1 VAEEPAAPGAR
12 AAPAVQLTVRRELSD
27 RPAAGATNAPGR
39 ELGDDAGSRAAARDG
54 AHAELLLWSPN
65 SCSVQSAPDSVIR
78 QEEVMSAYPS
88 DSRSIRLDR
97 RTFLKR
103 TGVAGAAA
111 LVASRLP
118 APVPAS
124 AQDMTVRPEAGA
136 KRGGTL
142 RYAVHNAPAHF
153 DVHQSGTVANI
164 GPQSPMYDTLLR
176 RSPKDGQT
184 IIPDLAWKWDISPDN
199 RKYTFHL
206 RKGVKFHDG
215 ADFTAEDVKATY
227 ERIARPPKGV
237 VIPRTPLFATVGDI
251 VVVDPHTIEFRMTEP
266 RPKAYMLGAFA
277 SGWNIIVR
285 KKTLEENQGN
295 LRQVMNYPGTGP
307 FKHVSRKDK
316 EVWIMERNPG
326 YWNKGLPLIDR
337 LEVYHFLPFT
347 PELGASLLSGR
358 VDYARLLDPVTWRK
372 AREMKGVTAAAFN
385 QSVIQA
391 FWTNMQKNKA
401 LADRR
406 VRRAIHL
413 AMDRHTLVEVV
424 KDTAPMQVGGFV
436 YPFHEMSTPRAE
448 LEKKLGYQRDVTPAV
463 QEARRLMKEAGYG
476 GGIKNLDFVVR
487 DIPTFKL
494 WAVAIQ
500 AMLKEHLNIEC
511 NLRVVQTS
519 VWFDEAQA
527 GNFDLA
533 ISAIVSTL
541 MDPSDIFSA
550 WYGKDGPQN
559 YSRWT
564 NPAFHDVAS
573 QVEREIDDNKRK
585 QLVRKAEDMLEQ
597 DPPLIPVAYEQIYD
611 AWYNKVR
618 GQNPSTYFGIY
629 DVVRWDQ
636 VWLA

>member
-1 VAEEPAAPGAR
+1 M
-12 AAPAVQLTVRRELSD
+12 SN
-27 RPAAGATNAPGR
+27 ATNEPKR
-39 ELGDDAGSRAAARDG
+39 PLSVNRRA
-54 AHAELLLWSPN
+54 
-65 SCSVQSAPDSVIR
+65 
-78 QEEVMSAYPS
+78 
-88 DSRSIRLDR
+88 
-97 RTFLKR
+97 FLKR
-103 TGVAGAAA
+103 AGAVGAGAVVASRIHRPGAAA
-111 LVASRLP
+111 
-118 APVPAS
+118 
-124 AQDMTVRPEAGA
+124 AQDATVRPDPAA

-184 IIPDLAWKWDISPDN
+184 IIPDLAWKWEISPDGK
-199 RKYTFHL
+199 KYTFHL

-227 ERIARPPKGV
+227 DRIAHPPKGV
-237 VIPRTPLFATVGDI
+237 VIPRTPLFSTVGDI
-251 VVVDPHTIEFRMTEP
+251 VVVDPHKIEFRLTEA
-266 RPKAYMLGAFA
+266 RPKAFMLGAFA

-285 KKTLEENQGN
+285 KKTLEDNQGN

-307 FKHVSRKDK
+307 FRHVSRKDK
-316 EVWIMERNPG
+316 EIWIQERNPD
-326 YWNKGLPLIDR
+326 YWNKGLPLVDK
-337 LEVYHFLPFT
+337 LEIYHMMPFS
-347 PELGASLLSGR
+347 PELGSSFLSGK
-358 VDYARLLDPVTWRK
+358 VDYARLLDPVSWRK
-372 AREMKGVTAAAFN
+372 AREMQGVTAAAFN

-391 FWTNMQKNKA
+391 FWTNTVKNKA
-401 LADRR
+401 LADPR

-413 AMDRHTLVEVV
+413 AMDRPTLVEVV

-448 LEKKLGYQRDVTPAV
+448 LEKKLGYQKDIKPAV

-476 GGIKNLDFVVR
+476 NGIKNLDFVVR
-487 DIPTFKL
+487 DVATFKL

-500 AMLKEHLNIEC
+500 AMLKEHLNIET
-511 NLRVVQTS
+511 NLRVVQVS

-564 NPAFHDVAS
+564 NPAFHDIAS
-573 QVEREIDDNKRK
+573 QVERELDENRRK
-585 QLVRKAEDMLEQ
+585 ALVRKAEDILEQ

-611 AWYNKVR
+611 AWSNKVH

-636 VWLA
+636 VWLG

>member
-1 VAEEPAAPGAR
+1 
-12 AAPAVQLTVRRELSD
+12 
-27 RPAAGATNAPGR
+27 
-39 ELGDDAGSRAAARDG
+39 
-54 AHAELLLWSPN
+54 
-65 SCSVQSAPDSVIR
+65 
-78 QEEVMSAYPS
+78 MSQPT
-88 DSRSIRLDR
+88 RLDR
-97 RTFLKR
+97 RSFLKR
-103 TGVAGAAA
+103 AGVAGAAA
-111 LVASRLP
+111 AVVSRLP
-118 APVPAS
+118 APGVAS
-124 AQDMTVRPEAGA
+124 AQDATVRPDPTA

-184 IIPDLAWKWDISPDN
+184 IIPDLAWKWEISPDN
-199 RKYTFHL
+199 KKYTFHL

-227 ERIARPPKGV
+227 DRIARPPKGV

-251 VVVDPHTIEFRMTEP
+251 VVVNPHTIEFRMTES

-285 KKTLEENQGN
+285 KKTLDDNQGN

-316 EVWIMERNPG
+316 EIWIMERNQD
-326 YWNKGLPLIDR
+326 YWNKGLPLIDK

-347 PELGASLLSGR
+347 PELGASFLSGR
-358 VDYARLLDPVTWRK
+358 VDYARLLDPVSWRK
-372 AREMKGVTAAAFN
+372 AKEMQGVTAAAFN

-401 LADRR
+401 LADPR

-413 AMDRHTLVEVV
+413 AMDRPTLVEVV

-436 YPFHEMSTPRAE
+436 YPFHEMSTPRAD
-448 LEKKLGYQRDVTPAV
+448 LEKKLGYQKDIKPAV

-476 GGIKNLDFVVR
+476 NGLKNLDFVVR
-487 DIPTFKL
+487 DIATFKL

-500 AMLKEHLNIEC
+500 AMLKEHLNIES

-564 NPAFHDVAS
+564 NPAFHDIAS
-573 QVEREIDDNKRK
+573 QIERELDDAKRR
-585 QLVRKAEDMLEQ
+585 QLVRKAEDILEN

-611 AWYNKVR
+611 AYFNKVK
-618 GQNPSTYFGIY
+618 GQNPSSFFGIY
-629 DVVRWDQ
+629 DVVRWDN
-636 VWLA
+636 VWLG

>member
-1 VAEEPAAPGAR
+1 MSPHATAPK
-12 AAPAVQLTVRRELSD
+12 
-27 RPAAGATNAPGR
+27 
-39 ELGDDAGSRAAARDG
+39 
-54 AHAELLLWSPN
+54 SPR
-65 SCSVQSAPDSVIR
+65 VV
-78 QEEVMSAYPS
+78 
-88 DSRSIRLDR
+88 DR

-103 TGVAGAAA
+103 VGVVGAGAVVAGR
-111 LVASRLP
+111 LSIPSQVA
-118 APVPAS
+118 
-124 AQDMTVRPEAGA
+124 AQDATFRPDPAA

-142 RYAVHNAPAHF
+142 RYGILTAAAHF

-184 IIPDLAWKWDISPDN
+184 IIPDLAQRWEISPDGK
-199 RKYTFHL
+199 KYTFHL

-215 ADFTAEDVKATY
+215 ADFTADDVKATY
-227 ERIARPPKGV
+227 DRIVRPPKGI
-237 VIPRTPLFATVGDI
+237 VIPRTPLFATVGEI
-251 VVVDPHTIEFRMTEP
+251 VVVDPHKIEFRLTEA

-285 KKTLEENQGN
+285 KKTLEDNQGN

-307 FKHVSRKDK
+307 FKHVSRQDK
-316 EVWIMERNPG
+316 EVWIMERNQN
-326 YWNKGLPLIDR
+326 YWNKGLPSVDR
-337 LEVYHFLPFT
+337 LEIYNLPPFS
-347 PELGASLLSGR
+347 PELGSSFLSGK
-358 VDYARLLDPVTWRK
+358 VDYARLLDPVSWRK
-372 AREMKGVTAAAFN
+372 AKGMQGVTAGVFN

-391 FWTNMQKNKA
+391 FWTNMVKNKA
-401 LADRR
+401 LADPR

-413 AMDRHTLVEVV
+413 AMDRHALVEVV

-448 LEKKLGYQRDVTPAV
+448 LEKKLGYQTDIKPAV

-476 GGIKNLDFVVR
+476 NGLKGLDFVVR
-487 DIPTFKL
+487 DIATFKL

-500 AMLKEHLNIEC
+500 AMLKEALNIES

-519 VWFDEAQA
+519 VWFDEAAA

-550 WYGKDGPQN
+550 WYGKNGPQN

-564 NPAFHDVAS
+564 NAAFHDLAS
-573 QVEREIDDNKRK
+573 QIERETDDNRRK
-585 QLVRKAEDMLEQ
+585 TMVRKAEDMLEM
-597 DPPLIPVAYEQIYD
+597 DPPLIPVSYEQIYD
-611 AWYNKVR
+611 GWFNKVK
-618 GQNPSTYFGIY
+618 GQNPSTFFGIY
-629 DVVRWDQ
+629 DVVRWDNA
-636 VWLA
+636 WLA

>member
-1 VAEEPAAPGAR
+1 M
-12 AAPAVQLTVRRELSD
+12 T
-27 RPAAGATNAPGR
+27 T
-39 ELGDDAGSRAAARDG
+39 
-54 AHAELLLWSPN
+54 
-65 SCSVQSAPDSVIR
+65 
-78 QEEVMSAYPS
+78 
-88 DSRSIRLDR
+88 DR
-97 RTFLKR
+97 RTFLRRVTLAGGGALIAPAILR
-103 TGVAGAAA
+103 TE
-111 LVASRLP
+111 
-118 APVPAS
+118 AS
-124 AQDMTVRPEAGA
+124 AQETPSPIRPDPAA

-142 RYAVHNAPAHF
+142 RYAVHTAPSHF

-164 GPQSPMYDTLLR
+164 GAQSPMYDTLLR
-176 RSPKDGQT
+176 RHPRDGQT
-184 IIPDLAWKWDISPDN
+184 IVPDLASRWEISPDGK
-199 RKYTFHL
+199 KYTFHL
-206 RKGVKFHDG
+206 RQGVKFHDG
-215 ADFTAEDVKATY
+215 ADFTAADVKATY

-251 VVVDPHTIEFRMTEP
+251 VVVDRHTIEFRLTEA

-316 EVWIMERNPG
+316 EIWIMERFPD
-326 YWNKGLPLIDR
+326 YWNKGVPLVDK
-337 LEVYHFLPFT
+337 LEIYHFLPFT
-347 PELGASLLSGR
+347 PELGAAMLSGR

-372 AREMKGVTAAAFN
+372 AKEMPGVTAANFN

-391 FWTNMQKNKA
+391 FWTNTQKNKA
-401 LADRR
+401 LADPK

-436 YPFHEMSTPRAE
+436 YPFHPMSTPRAE
-448 LEKKLGYQRDVTPAV
+448 LAKKLGYQKDVEPAV
-463 QEARRLMKEAGYG
+463 AEARKLMAAAGYAQG
-476 GGIKNLDFVVR
+476 LRNLDFVVR

-500 AMLKEHLNIEC
+500 AMLKEHLNIES

-564 NPAFHDVAS
+564 NAPFHDIAS
-573 QVEREIDDNKRK
+573 QVDRELDDNKRRA
-585 QLVRKAEDMLEQ
+585 LVRKAEDILEN

-611 AWYNKVR
+611 AYYNRVH

-636 VWLA
+636 VWMG

>member
-1 VAEEPAAPGAR
+1 MSSSTVTRRSFLRTVGIAGGALTAPAFVSRPAR
-12 AAPAVQLTVRRELSD
+12 AQETP
-27 RPAAGATNAPGR
+27 
-39 ELGDDAGSRAAARDG
+39 
-54 AHAELLLWSPN
+54 SPIG
-65 SCSVQSAPDSVIR
+65 VD
-78 QEEVMSAYPS
+78 PS
-88 DSRSIRLDR
+88 
-97 RTFLKR
+97 
-103 TGVAGAAA
+103 
-111 LVASRLP
+111 
-118 APVPAS
+118 
-124 AQDMTVRPEAGA
+124 A

-176 RSPKDGQT
+176 RHPKDGQT
-184 IIPDLAWKWDISPDN
+184 IIPDLAWKYEISPDG
-199 RKYTFHL
+199 KVYTFHL

-251 VVVDPHTIEFRMTEP
+251 VVVDPHKIEFRMTQT
-266 RPKAYMLGAFA
+266 RPKAFMLGAFA

-307 FKHVSRKDK
+307 FRHVSRKDK
-316 EVWIMERNPG
+316 EIWIMERNPN
-326 YWNKGLPLIDR
+326 YWNKGLPYIDR
-337 LEVYHFLPFT
+337 LEVYHLFPFT
-347 PELGASLLSGR
+347 PELGAAFLSGK
-358 VDYARLLDPVTWRK
+358 VDYARLLDPVSWRK
-372 AREMKGVTAAAFN
+372 AKEMPGVTAAVFN

-391 FWTNMQKNKA
+391 FWTNMNKKPF
-401 LADRR
+401 ADPR

-413 AMDRHTLVEVV
+413 AMDRPTLVEVV
-424 KDTAPMQVGGFV
+424 KDTAPMQTGGFV
-436 YPFHEMSTPRAE
+436 YPFHELSTPRPE
-448 LEKKLGYQRDVTPAV
+448 LEKRLGYQKDMKPAV
-463 QEARRLMKEAGYG
+463 QEARRLLKEAGYG
-476 GGIKNLDFVVR
+476 NGIRNLDFVVR
-487 DIPTFKL
+487 DLPTFRL
-494 WAVAIQ
+494 WSVAIQ
-500 AMLKEHLNIEC
+500 AMLKEHLNIET
-511 NLRVVQTS
+511 NLRVVQAS

-541 MDPSDIFSA
+541 MDPSDYFTA

-564 NPAFHDVAS
+564 NPAFHDLTS
-573 QVEREIDDNKRK
+573 QIDRELDESKRK
-585 QLVRKAEDMLEQ
+585 TLVRKAEDILEQ
-597 DPPLIPVAYEQIYD
+597 DPPLIPVAWEQIYD
-611 AWYNKVR
+611 AFYNKVH

-636 VWLA
+636 VWLAQT

>member
-1 VAEEPAAPGAR
+1 
-12 AAPAVQLTVRRELSD
+12 
-27 RPAAGATNAPGR
+27 
-39 ELGDDAGSRAAARDG
+39 
-54 AHAELLLWSPN
+54 
-65 SCSVQSAPDSVIR
+65 
-78 QEEVMSAYPS
+78 MSQPT
-88 DSRSIRLDR
+88 RLDR
-97 RTFLKR
+97 RSFLKR
-103 TGVAGAAA
+103 AGVAGAAA
-111 LVASRLP
+111 AVASRLP
-118 APVPAS
+118 APRTAA
-124 AQDMTVRPEAGA
+124 AQDATVRPDPAA

-184 IIPDLAWKWDISPDN
+184 IIPDLAWKWEISPDN
-199 RKYTFHL
+199 KKYTFHL

-251 VVVDPHTIEFRMTEP
+251 VVVNPHTIEFRMTES

-295 LRQVMNYPGTGP
+295 LRQVMAYPGTGP
-307 FKHVSRKDK
+307 FKHVSRRDK
-316 EVWIMERNPG
+316 EVWIMDRNPD
-326 YWNKGLPLIDR
+326 YWNKGLPLVDK
-337 LEVYHFLPFT
+337 LEIYHFFPFT
-347 PELGASLLSGR
+347 PELGAAFLTGR

-372 AREMKGVTAAAFN
+372 AKEMQGVTAAAFN

-401 LADRR
+401 LADPR

-413 AMDRHTLVEVV
+413 AMDRHALVEVV
-424 KDTAPMQVGGFV
+424 KDTAPMQVGGFA

-448 LEKKLGYQRDVTPAV
+448 LEKKLGYQKDVKPAV
-463 QEARRLMKEAGYG
+463 QEARRLMKEAGYANG
-476 GGIKNLDFVVR
+476 LKNLDFVVR

-500 AMLKEHLNIEC
+500 AMLKEHINIES

-564 NPAFHDVAS
+564 NAAFHDLAG
-573 QVEREIDDNKRK
+573 QIERELDDTRRR
-585 QLVRKAEDMLEQ
+585 QMVRKAEEILEN

-611 AWYNKVR
+611 AYYNKVK

-629 DVVRWDQ
+629 DVVRWDN
-636 VWLA
+636 VWLG

>member
-1 VAEEPAAPGAR
+1 MSDAKNSGRPKNPVSRR
-12 AAPAVQLTVRRELSD
+12 AFLRT
-27 RPAAGATNAPGR
+27 AGM
-39 ELGDDAGSRAAARDG
+39 AG
-54 AHAELLLWSPN
+54 
-65 SCSVQSAPDSVIR
+65 
-78 QEEVMSAYPS
+78 
-88 DSRSIRLDR
+88 
-97 RTFLKR
+97 
-103 TGVAGAAA
+103 GAAA
-111 LVASRLP
+111 LGP
-118 APVPAS
+118 AVLRGRAE
-124 AQDMTVRPEAGA
+124 AQETPSPVRPDPAA

-184 IIPDLAWKWDISPDN
+184 IIPDLAWKYDITPDGK
-199 RKYTFHL
+199 RYTFHL

-227 ERIARPPKGV
+227 DRIAHPPKGV

-251 VVVDPHTIEFRMTEP
+251 VVLDPHKIEFRLTEA
-266 RPKAYMLGAFA
+266 RPKSYMLGAFA

-285 KKTLEENQGN
+285 KKTLDENQGN

-307 FKHVSRKDK
+307 FRHVQRKDK
-316 EVWIMERNPG
+316 EIWIQERNPD
-326 YWNKGLPLIDR
+326 YWNKGLPLVDK
-337 LEVYHFLPFT
+337 LEIYHFLPFT
-347 PELGASLLSGR
+347 PELGATFLSGR

-372 AREMKGVTAAAFN
+372 AKEMPGVTAANFN

-391 FWTNMQKNKA
+391 FWMNMEKNKA
-401 LADRR
+401 LADKR

-413 AMDRHTLVEVV
+413 AMDRPTLIEVV
-424 KDTAPMQVGGFV
+424 KDAAPMQVGGFV

-448 LEKKLGYQRDVTPAV
+448 LEKKLGYQKDVKPAV
-463 QEARRLMKEAGYG
+463 QEARKLMQAAGYG
-476 GGIKNLDFVVR
+476 QGLKNLDFCVR

-500 AMLKEHLNIEC
+500 AMLKEHLNIES

-550 WYGKDGPQN
+550 WYGKGGPQN

-564 NPAFHDVAS
+564 NPAFHDLAA
-573 QVEREIDDNKRK
+573 QVDRELDDNRRK
-585 QLVRKAEDMLEQ
+585 TLVRKAEEILED

-611 AWYNKVR
+611 AFYNRVR
-618 GQNPSTYFGIY
+618 GQNPSTFFGIY
-629 DVVRWDQ
+629 DVVRWDN
-636 VWLA
+636 VWMAQG

>member
-1 VAEEPAAPGAR
+1 MANSTR
-12 AAPAVQLTVRRELSD
+12 SD
-27 RPAAGATNAPGR
+27 RSQQPVSRRAFLRTAGVG
-39 ELGDDAGSRAAARDG
+39 G
-54 AHAELLLWSPN
+54 
-65 SCSVQSAPDSVIR
+65 
-78 QEEVMSAYPS
+78 
-88 DSRSIRLDR
+88 
-97 RTFLKR
+97 
-103 TGVAGAAA
+103 GAAA
-111 LVASRLP
+111 LGP
-118 APVPAS
+118 AVLRGRAE
-124 AQDMTVRPEAGA
+124 AQETPSPVRPDPAA
-136 KRGGTL
+136 RRGGTL

-176 RSPKDGQT
+176 RSPKDGQA
-184 IIPDLAWKWDISPDN
+184 IIPDLAWKYDISPDGK
-199 RKYTFHL
+199 KYTFHL

-215 ADFTAEDVKATY
+215 ADFTADDVKATY
-227 ERIARPPKGV
+227 DRICRPPKGV

-251 VVVDPHTIEFRMTEP
+251 VVLDPHRIEFRLTEA
-266 RPKAYMLGAFA
+266 RPKPYMLGAFA

-285 KKTLEENQGN
+285 KKTLEDNGGN

-307 FKHVSRKDK
+307 FRHVSRKDK
-316 EVWIMERNPG
+316 EIWIQERNPD
-326 YWNKGLPLIDR
+326 YWNKGLPLVDK
-337 LEVYHFLPFT
+337 LEIYHFLPFT
-347 PELGASLLSGR
+347 PELGASFLSGR

-372 AREMKGVTAAAFN
+372 AKEMPGVTAANFN

-391 FWTNMQKNKA
+391 FWMNMEKNKA
-401 LADRR
+401 LADKR

-413 AMDRHTLVEVV
+413 AMDRPTLIEVV
-424 KDTAPMQVGGFV
+424 KDAAPMQVGGFV

-448 LEKKLGYQRDVTPAV
+448 LEKKLGYQKDIKPAV
-463 QEARRLMKEAGYG
+463 QEARKLMQAAGYG
-476 GGIKNLDFVVR
+476 QGLKNLDFCVR

-500 AMLKEHLNIEC
+500 AMLKEHLNIES

-550 WYGKDGPQN
+550 WYGKGGPQN

-564 NPAFHDVAS
+564 NPAFHDLAA
-573 QVEREIDDNKRK
+573 QVDRELDDNRRK
-585 QLVRKAEDMLEQ
+585 ALVRKAEEILED

-611 AWYNKVR
+611 AYYNKVR
-618 GQNPSTYFGIY
+618 GQNPSTFFGIY
-629 DVVRWDQ
+629 DVVRWDN
-636 VWLA
+636 VWLASS

>member
-1 VAEEPAAPGAR
+1 
-12 AAPAVQLTVRRELSD
+12 
-27 RPAAGATNAPGR
+27 
-39 ELGDDAGSRAAARDG
+39 
-54 AHAELLLWSPN
+54 
-65 SCSVQSAPDSVIR
+65 
-78 QEEVMSAYPS
+78 MSQPT
-88 DSRSIRLDR
+88 RLDR
-97 RTFLKR
+97 RSFLKR
-103 TGVAGAAA
+103 AGVAGAAA
-111 LVASRLP
+111 VVSSRLP
-118 APVPAS
+118 APSAAF
-124 AQDMTVRPEAGA
+124 AQDATVRPDPAA

-184 IIPDLAWKWDISPDN
+184 IIPDLAWKWEISPDN
-199 RKYTFHL
+199 KKYTFHL

-227 ERIARPPKGV
+227 DRIARPPKGV

-251 VVVDPHTIEFRMTEP
+251 VVVNPHTIEFRMTES

-285 KKTLEENQGN
+285 KKTLDDNGGN

-307 FKHVSRKDK
+307 FRHVSRKDK
-316 EVWIMERNPG
+316 EIWIMERNPD
-326 YWNKGLPLIDR
+326 YWNKGLPLLDR
-337 LEVYHFLPFT
+337 LEIYHFLPFT
-347 PELGASLLSGR
+347 PELGASFLSGR

-372 AREMKGVTAAAFN
+372 AKEMPGVTAASFN

-401 LADRR
+401 LADPR

-413 AMDRHTLVEVV
+413 AMDRPTLIEVV

-448 LEKKLGYQRDVTPAV
+448 LEKKLGYQKDIKPAV

-476 GGIKNLDFVVR
+476 NGLRNLDFVVR

-500 AMLKEHLNIEC
+500 AMLKEHLNIES

-564 NPAFHDVAS
+564 NAAFHDIAS
-573 QVEREIDDNKRK
+573 QVERELDDGKRR
-585 QLVRKAEDMLEQ
+585 QLVRKAEDLLEN

-611 AWYNKVR
+611 AYSNKVK
-618 GQNPSTYFGIY
+618 GQNPSSYFGIY
-629 DVVRWDQ
+629 DVVRWDN
-636 VWLA
+636 VWLG

>member
-1 VAEEPAAPGAR
+1 VLGPA
-12 AAPAVQLTVRRELSD
+12 LT
-27 RPAAGATNAPGR
+27 
-39 ELGDDAGSRAAARDG
+39 
-54 AHAELLLWSPN
+54 
-65 SCSVQSAPDSVIR
+65 
-78 QEEVMSAYPS
+78 
-88 DSRSIRLDR
+88 
-97 RTFLKR
+97 RTR
-103 TGVAGAAA
+103 
-111 LVASRLP
+111 
-118 APVPAS
+118 AS
-124 AQDMTVRPEAGA
+124 AQETPSPLRPDPAA

-176 RSPKDGQT
+176 RHPKDGQT
-184 IIPDLAWKWDISPDN
+184 IIPDLAWKWDISPDGK
-199 RKYTFHL
+199 KYTFHL

-237 VIPRTPLFATVGDI
+237 VIPRTPLFSTVGDI
-251 VVVDPHTIEFRMTEP
+251 VVLDPHRIEFRLSEARP
-266 RPKAYMLGAFA
+266 RAFMLGAFA

-285 KKTLEENQGN
+285 KKSLDDNQGN

-307 FKHVSRKDK
+307 FRHVSRKDR
-316 EVWIMERNPG
+316 EIWIMERNPD
-326 YWNKGLPLIDR
+326 YWNKGLPYVDR
-337 LEVYHFLPFT
+337 LEIYHFFPFT
-347 PELGASLLSGR
+347 PELGASLLTNK
-358 VDYARLLDPVTWRK
+358 VDYARLLDPVSWRK
-372 AREMKGVTAAAFN
+372 AKEMQGVTAAAFN

-391 FWTNMQKNKA
+391 FWTNMTKKP

-413 AMDRHTLVEVV
+413 AMDRHALVDVV
-424 KDTAPMQVGGFV
+424 RDTAPMQVGGFV
-436 YPFHEMSTPRAE
+436 YPFHEFSTPRAE
-448 LEKKLGYQRDVTPAV
+448 LEKRLGYQKDMKPAI
-463 QEARRLMKEAGYG
+463 QEARRLMKEAGYAQ
-476 GGIKNLDFVVR
+476 GIKGLDFVVR

-500 AMLKEHLNIEC
+500 AMLKEHLNIET

-527 GNFDLA
+527 GTFDLA

-541 MDPSDIFSA
+541 MDPSDYFTA

-564 NPAFHDVAS
+564 NAGFHDLVH
-573 QVEREIDDNKRK
+573 QIDRELDDAKRK
-585 QLVRKAEDMLEQ
+585 TLVRKAEDILEE

-611 AWYNKVR
+611 AWFNKVR

-629 DVVRWDQ
+629 DVVRWDT
-636 VWLA
+636 VWMAQT

>member
-1 VAEEPAAPGAR
+1 MSDHAMDPKSSP
-12 AAPAVQLTVRRELSD
+12 TV
-27 RPAAGATNAPGR
+27 
-39 ELGDDAGSRAAARDG
+39 
-54 AHAELLLWSPN
+54 
-65 SCSVQSAPDSVIR
+65 
-78 QEEVMSAYPS
+78 
-88 DSRSIRLDR
+88 DR
-97 RTFLKR
+97 RTFLK
-103 TGVAGAAA
+103 GMGAAGAGVV
-111 LVASRLP
+111 VASRLSVPGP
-118 APVPAS
+118 AL
-124 AQDMTVRPEAGA
+124 AQDATVRPDPAA

-184 IIPDLAWKWDISPDN
+184 IIPDLAQRYEISPDGK
-199 RKYTFHL
+199 KYTFHL

-237 VIPRTPLFATVGDI
+237 VIPRTPLFSTVGDI
-251 VVVDPHTIEFRMTEP
+251 VVVNPHTIEFRLTEA

-295 LRQVMNYPGTGP
+295 LRQVMAYPGTGP

-316 EVWIMERNPG
+316 EVWIMERNPD
-326 YWNKGLPLIDR
+326 YWNKGLPLVDK
-337 LEVYHFLPFT
+337 LEIYHMFPFS
-347 PELGASLLSGR
+347 PELGAAFLSGK
-358 VDYARLLDPVTWRK
+358 VDYARLLDPVSWRK
-372 AREMKGVTAAAFN
+372 AKEMQGVTAAAFN

-401 LADRR
+401 LADPR

-448 LEKKLGYQRDVTPAV
+448 LEKKLGYQKDITPAV

-476 GGIKNLDFVVR
+476 NGLKNLDFVVR
-487 DIPTFKL
+487 DIATFKL

-500 AMLKEHLNIEC
+500 AMLKEHLNIES

-564 NPAFHDVAS
+564 NPAFHDLAN
-573 QVEREIDDNKRK
+573 QIEKELDDTKRK
-585 QLVRKAEDMLEQ
+585 AMVRKAEDILEN
-597 DPPLIPVAYEQIYD
+597 DPPLISISYEQIYD
-611 AWYNKVR
+611 AWYNKVK
-618 GQNPSTYFGIY
+618 GQNPSTFFGIY
-629 DVVRWDQ
+629 DVVRWDN
-636 VWLA
+636 VWLG

>member
-1 VAEEPAAPGAR
+1 MANSTR
-12 AAPAVQLTVRRELSD
+12 SD
-27 RPAAGATNAPGR
+27 RSQQPV
-39 ELGDDAGSRAAARDG
+39 SRRAF
-54 AHAELLLWSPN
+54 L
-65 SCSVQSAPDSVIR
+65 
-78 QEEVMSAYPS
+78 
-88 DSRSIRLDR
+88 
-97 RTFLKR
+97 RTA
-103 TGVAGAAA
+103 GVAGGAAA
-111 LVASRLP
+111 LGP
-118 APVPAS
+118 AVLRGRAE
-124 AQDMTVRPEAGA
+124 AQETPSPVRPDPAA

-184 IIPDLAWKWDISPDN
+184 IIPDLAWKYDISPDGK
-199 RKYTFHL
+199 KYTFHL

-215 ADFTAEDVKATY
+215 ADFTADDVKATY
-227 ERIARPPKGV
+227 DRICRPPKGV

-251 VVVDPHTIEFRMTEP
+251 VVLDPHRIEFRLTEA
-266 RPKAYMLGAFA
+266 RPKPYMLGAFA

-285 KKTLEENQGN
+285 KKTLEDNGGN

-307 FKHVSRKDK
+307 FRHVSRKDK
-316 EVWIMERNPG
+316 EIWIQERNPD
-326 YWNKGLPLIDR
+326 YWNKGLPLVDK
-337 LEVYHFLPFT
+337 LEIYHFLPFT
-347 PELGASLLSGR
+347 PELGASFLSGR

-372 AREMKGVTAAAFN
+372 AKEMPGVTAANFN

-391 FWTNMQKNKA
+391 FWMNMEKNKA
-401 LADRR
+401 LADKR

-413 AMDRHTLVEVV
+413 AMDRPTLIEVV
-424 KDTAPMQVGGFV
+424 KDAAPMQVGGFV

-448 LEKKLGYQRDVTPAV
+448 LEKKLGYQKDVKPAV
-463 QEARRLMKEAGYG
+463 QEARKLMQAAGYG
-476 GGIKNLDFVVR
+476 QGLKNLDFCVR

-500 AMLKEHLNIEC
+500 AMLKEHLNIES

-550 WYGKDGPQN
+550 WYGKGGPQN

-564 NPAFHDVAS
+564 NPAFHDLAS
-573 QVEREIDDNKRK
+573 QVDRELDDNRRK
-585 QLVRKAEDMLEQ
+585 ALVRKAEEILED

-611 AWYNKVR
+611 AYYNKVR
-618 GQNPSTYFGIY
+618 GQNPSTFFGIY
-629 DVVRWDQ
+629 DVVRWDN
-636 VWLA
+636 VWLASS

>member
-1 VAEEPAAPGAR
+1 M
-12 AAPAVQLTVRRELSD
+12 SD
-27 RPAAGATNAPGR
+27 RTNDTNRPA
-39 ELGDDAGSRAAARDG
+39 
-54 AHAELLLWSPN
+54 
-65 SCSVQSAPDSVIR
+65 
-78 QEEVMSAYPS
+78 
-88 DSRSIRLDR
+88 SIDR
-97 RTFLKR
+97 RTFLR
-103 TGVAGAAA
+103 RAGAAGA
-111 LVASRLP
+111 GAVIASRIHRP
-118 APVPAS
+118 GAAA
-124 AQDMTVRPEAGA
+124 AQDATFRPDPAA

-164 GPQSPMYDTLLR
+164 GPQSPMYDTLIR

-184 IIPDLAWKWDISPDN
+184 IIPDLAWKWEIAPDN
-199 RKYTFHL
+199 KKYTFHL

-227 ERIARPPKGV
+227 DRIRNPPKGV

-251 VVVDPHTIEFRMTEP
+251 VVVDPHKIEFRMTEP

-285 KKTLEENQGN
+285 KKTLDENQGN
-295 LRQVMNYPGTGP
+295 LRQVMAYPGTGP

-316 EVWIMERNPG
+316 EVWIMERNPD
-326 YWNKGLPLIDR
+326 YWNKGLPLVDK
-337 LEVYHFLPFT
+337 LEIYHFFPFT
-347 PELGASLLSGR
+347 PELGAAMLSGR
-358 VDYARLLDPVTWRK
+358 VDYARLLDPVSWRK
-372 AREMKGVTAAAFN
+372 AKEMQGVTAAAFN

-391 FWTNMQKNKA
+391 FWTNMEKNKA
-401 LADRR
+401 LADPK

-448 LEKKLGYQRDVTPAV
+448 LEKKLGYQKDIKPAV
-463 QEARRLMKEAGYG
+463 QEARRLMKEAGYANG
-476 GGIKNLDFVVR
+476 LKNLDFCVR

-550 WYGKDGPQN
+550 WYGKNGPQN

-564 NPAFHDVAS
+564 NAPFHDLAS
-573 QVEREIDDNKRK
+573 QTERETDDAKRK
-585 QLVRKAEDMLEQ
+585 TMVRKAEDMLEN

-611 AWYNKVR
+611 AWYNKVK
-618 GQNPSTYFGIY
+618 GQNPSTFFGIY
-629 DVVRWDQ
+629 DVVRWDN
-636 VWLA
+636 VWLG

>member
-1 VAEEPAAPGAR
+1 M
-12 AAPAVQLTVRRELSD
+12 SD
-27 RPAAGATNAPGR
+27 HV
-39 ELGDDAGSRAAARDG
+39 S
-54 AHAELLLWSPN
+54 
-65 SCSVQSAPDSVIR
+65 
-78 QEEVMSAYPS
+78 
-88 DSRSIRLDR
+88 DR

-103 TGVAGAAA
+103 AGAAGAAA
-111 LVASRLP
+111 FVASRLP
-118 APVPAS
+118 APGAAS
-124 AQDMTVRPEAGA
+124 AQDATVRPDPAA

-184 IIPDLAWKWDISPDN
+184 IIPDLAHKWEISPDGK
-199 RKYTFHL
+199 KYTFHL

-227 ERIARPPKGV
+227 DRIAHPPKGV

-251 VVVDPHTIEFRMTEP
+251 VVVDPHKIEFRLTEA
-266 RPKAYMLGAFA
+266 RPKAFMLGSFA

-285 KKTLEENQGN
+285 KKTLDDNQGN

-307 FKHVSRKDK
+307 FRHVARRDK
-316 EVWIMERNPG
+316 EVWHMERNPD
-326 YWNKGLPLIDR
+326 YWNKGLPLVDK
-337 LEVYHFLPFT
+337 LDVYHMFPFS
-347 PELGASLLSGR
+347 PELGSSFLSGK
-358 VDYARLLDPVTWRK
+358 VDYARLLDPVSWRK
-372 AREMKGVTAAAFN
+372 AKEMQGVTAAAFN

-401 LADRR
+401 LADPR

-448 LEKKLGYQRDVTPAV
+448 LEKKLGYQKDVKPAV
-463 QEARRLMKEAGYG
+463 QEARKLMQAAGYG
-476 GGIKNLDFVVR
+476 QGIRNLDFVVR
-487 DIPTFKL
+487 DIATFKL

-500 AMLKEHLNIEC
+500 AMLKEHLNIES

-564 NPAFHDVAS
+564 NPVFHDIAS
-573 QVEREIDDNKRK
+573 QVDRELDDSKRK
-585 QLVRKAEDMLEQ
+585 MLVRKAEDILEN
-597 DPPLIPVAYEQIYD
+597 DPPLIPVSYEQIYD
-611 AWYNKVR
+611 AWYNKVK

-629 DVVRWDQ
+629 DVVRWDN

>member
-1 VAEEPAAPGAR
+1 MSVERPSPPPAN
-12 AAPAVQLTVRRELSD
+12 TVS
-27 RPAAGATNAPGR
+27 
-39 ELGDDAGSRAAARDG
+39 
-54 AHAELLLWSPN
+54 
-65 SCSVQSAPDSVIR
+65 
-78 QEEVMSAYPS
+78 
-88 DSRSIRLDR
+88 R
-97 RTFLKR
+97 RTFLR
-103 TGVAGAAA
+103 TLGIAGGGVV
-111 LVASRLP
+111 VAP
-118 APVPAS
+118 AFVRTPAS
-124 AQDMTVRPEAGA
+124 AQETPSPLRPDPTA

-176 RSPKDGQT
+176 RHPKDGQT
-184 IIPDLAWKWDISPDN
+184 IIPDLAWKWDIAPDGK
-199 RKYTFHL
+199 KYTFHL

-215 ADFTAEDVKATY
+215 GDFTAEDVRATY

-237 VIPRTPLFATVGDI
+237 VIPRTPLFSTVGDI
-251 VVVDPHTIEFRMTEP
+251 VALDPHKIEFRLTEP
-266 RPKAYMLGAFA
+266 RPRAFMLGAFA

-285 KKTLEENQGN
+285 KKTLDEHGGN

-307 FKHVSRKDK
+307 FRHVSRKDK
-316 EVWIMERNPG
+316 EIWIMERNPD
-326 YWNKGLPLIDR
+326 YWNKGLPYIDR
-337 LEVYHFLPFT
+337 LEVYHMFPFS
-347 PELGASLLSGR
+347 PELGSAFLSGKI
-358 VDYARLLDPVTWRK
+358 DYARLMDPVSWRK
-372 AREMKGVTAAAFN
+372 AKEMPGATAANFN

-391 FWTNMQKNKA
+391 FWTNMNKKP
-401 LADRR
+401 LADPR

-413 AMDRHTLVEVV
+413 AMDRHALVEVV

-436 YPFHEMSTPRAE
+436 YPFHEFSTPRAE
-448 LEKKLGYQRDVTPAV
+448 LEKRLGYQADVTPAV
-463 QEARRLMKEAGYG
+463 QEARRLMREAGYG
-476 GGIKNLDFVVR
+476 QGIKGLDFVVR
-487 DIPTFKL
+487 DIATFKL

-500 AMLKEHLNIEC
+500 AMLKEHINVET

-519 VWFDEAQA
+519 VWFDEAAA

-541 MDPSDIFSA
+541 MDPSDYFSA

-564 NPAFHDVAS
+564 NPAFHDLAN
-573 QVEREIDDNKRK
+573 QIERELDDVKRK
-585 QLVRKAEDMLEQ
+585 ALVRKAEDLLEQ

-629 DVVRWDQ
+629 DVVRWDT
-636 VWLA
+636 VWIAQT

>member
-1 VAEEPAAPGAR
+1 M
-12 AAPAVQLTVRRELSD
+12 SD
-27 RPAAGATNAPGR
+27 R
-39 ELGDDAGSRAAARDG
+39 AR
-54 AHAELLLWSPN
+54 
-65 SCSVQSAPDSVIR
+65 I
-78 QEEVMSAYPS
+78 
-88 DSRSIRLDR
+88 DR
-97 RTFLKR
+97 RTFLTR
-103 TGVAGAAA
+103 VGVAGAGVAVAGRLSRPGVAA
-111 LVASRLP
+111 
-118 APVPAS
+118 
-124 AQDMTVRPEAGA
+124 AQDATVRPDPAA

-142 RYAVHNAPAHF
+142 RYGILSAAAHF

-164 GPQSPMYDTLLR
+164 GPQSPMYDTLIR
-176 RSPKDGQT
+176 RSPRDGQT
-184 IIPDLAWKWDISPDN
+184 IIPDLAQRWEISPDG

-227 ERIARPPKGV
+227 ERIVRPPKGI

-251 VVVDPHTIEFRMTEP
+251 VVIDPHTIEFRMTQP
-266 RPKAYMLGAFA
+266 RPKAYMLGSFA

-285 KKTLEENQGN
+285 KKTLDEHQGN

-307 FKHVSRKDK
+307 FKHVERRDK
-316 EVWIMERNPG
+316 EIWIQERNPN
-326 YWNKGLPLIDR
+326 YWNKGLPNVDR
-337 LEVYHFLPFT
+337 LEIYNLPPFS
-347 PELGASLLSGR
+347 PELGSSFLSGKI
-358 VDYARLLDPVTWRK
+358 DYARLLDPVSWRK
-372 AREMKGVTAAAFN
+372 AKEIPGATAAHFN

-391 FWTNMQKNKA
+391 FWTNMVKNKA
-401 LADRR
+401 LADPR

-413 AMDRHTLVEVV
+413 VMDRPTLVDVV

-448 LEKKLGYQRDVTPAV
+448 LEKKLGYQKDIKPAV
-463 QEARRLMKEAGYG
+463 QEARRLMKEAGYASG
-476 GGIKNLDFVVR
+476 LKNLDFVVR
-487 DIPTFKL
+487 DIATFKL

-500 AMLKEHLNIEC
+500 AMLKEGLNIEC

-519 VWFDEAQA
+519 VWFDEAAA

-533 ISAIVSTL
+533 ISAIVSSL

-564 NPAFHDVAS
+564 NPVFHDLAA
-573 QVEREIDDNKRK
+573 QIERELDDNKRRAM
-585 QLVRKAEDMLEQ
+585 VRKAEDILEQ

-611 AWYNKVR
+611 AWYNKVK
-618 GQNPSTYFGIY
+618 GQNPSTFFGIY

-636 VWLA
+636 VWLS

>member
-1 VAEEPAAPGAR
+1 MSDPTNHSKKSVSRR
-12 AAPAVQLTVRRELSD
+12 AFLRT
-27 RPAAGATNAPGR
+27 AGVVG
-39 ELGDDAGSRAAARDG
+39 
-54 AHAELLLWSPN
+54 
-65 SCSVQSAPDSVIR
+65 
-78 QEEVMSAYPS
+78 
-88 DSRSIRLDR
+88 
-97 RTFLKR
+97 
-103 TGVAGAAA
+103 GAAA
-111 LVASRLP
+111 LGP
-118 APVPAS
+118 AVLRGRAE
-124 AQDMTVRPEAGA
+124 AQETPSPVRPDPAA

-184 IIPDLAWKWDISPDN
+184 IIPDLAWKYDISPDGK
-199 RKYTFHL
+199 RYTFHL

-227 ERIARPPKGV
+227 DRIAHPPKGV

-251 VVVDPHTIEFRMTEP
+251 VVLDPHRIEFRLTEA

-285 KKTLEENQGN
+285 KKTLDDNQGN

-307 FKHVSRKDK
+307 FRHVQRKDK
-316 EVWIMERNPG
+316 EIWIQERNPD
-326 YWNKGLPLIDR
+326 YWNKGLPLVDK
-337 LEVYHFLPFT
+337 LEIYHFLPFT
-347 PELGASLLSGR
+347 PELGASFLSGR

-372 AREMKGVTAAAFN
+372 AKEMPGVTAANFN

-391 FWTNMQKNKA
+391 FWMNMEKNKA
-401 LADRR
+401 LADKR

-413 AMDRHTLVEVV
+413 AMDRPTLIEVV
-424 KDTAPMQVGGFV
+424 KDAAPMQVGGFV

-448 LEKKLGYQRDVTPAV
+448 LEKKLGYQKDVKPAV
-463 QEARRLMKEAGYG
+463 QEARKLMQAAGYG
-476 GGIKNLDFVVR
+476 QGLKNLDFCVR

-500 AMLKEHLNIEC
+500 AMLKEHINIEC

-550 WYGKDGPQN
+550 WYGKGGPQN

-564 NPAFHDVAS
+564 NPAFHDLAA
-573 QVEREIDDNKRK
+573 QVDRELDDNRRK
-585 QLVRKAEDMLEQ
+585 TLVRKAEEILED

-611 AWYNKVR
+611 AFYNRVR
-618 GQNPSTYFGIY
+618 GQNPSTFFGIY
-629 DVVRWDQ
+629 DVVRWDN
-636 VWLA
+636 VWMAQG

>member
-1 VAEEPAAPGAR
+1 MSDAKNSGRPKNPVSRR
-12 AAPAVQLTVRRELSD
+12 AFLRT
-27 RPAAGATNAPGR
+27 AGM
-39 ELGDDAGSRAAARDG
+39 AG
-54 AHAELLLWSPN
+54 
-65 SCSVQSAPDSVIR
+65 
-78 QEEVMSAYPS
+78 
-88 DSRSIRLDR
+88 
-97 RTFLKR
+97 
-103 TGVAGAAA
+103 GAAA
-111 LVASRLP
+111 LGP
-118 APVPAS
+118 AVLRGRAE
-124 AQDMTVRPEAGA
+124 AQETPSPVRPDPAA

-184 IIPDLAWKWDISPDN
+184 IIPDLAWKYDITPDGK
-199 RKYTFHL
+199 RYTFHL

-227 ERIARPPKGV
+227 DRIAHPPKGV

-251 VVVDPHTIEFRMTEP
+251 VVLDPHKIEFRLTEA
-266 RPKAYMLGAFA
+266 RPKSYMLGAFA

-285 KKTLEENQGN
+285 KKTLDENQGN

-307 FKHVSRKDK
+307 FRHVSRRDK
-316 EVWIMERNPG
+316 EIWIQERNPD
-326 YWNKGLPLIDR
+326 YWNKGLPLVDK
-337 LEVYHFLPFT
+337 LEIYHFLPFT
-347 PELGASLLSGR
+347 PELGATFLSGR

-372 AREMKGVTAAAFN
+372 AKEMPGVTAANFN

-391 FWTNMQKNKA
+391 FWMNMEKNKA
-401 LADRR
+401 LADKR

-413 AMDRHTLVEVV
+413 AMDRPTLIEVV
-424 KDTAPMQVGGFV
+424 KDAAPMQVGGFV

-448 LEKKLGYQRDVTPAV
+448 LEKKLGYQKDVKPAV
-463 QEARRLMKEAGYG
+463 QEARKLMQAAGYG
-476 GGIKNLDFVVR
+476 QGLKNLDFCVR

-500 AMLKEHLNIEC
+500 AMLKEHLNIES

-550 WYGKDGPQN
+550 WYGKGGPQN

-564 NPAFHDVAS
+564 NPAFHDLAA
-573 QVEREIDDNKRK
+573 QVDRELDDNRRK
-585 QLVRKAEDMLEQ
+585 TLVRKAEEILED

-611 AWYNKVR
+611 AYYNRVR
-618 GQNPSTYFGIY
+618 GQNPSTFFGIY
-629 DVVRWDQ
+629 DVVRWDN
-636 VWLA
+636 VWMAQG

>member
-1 VAEEPAAPGAR
+1 MANS
-12 AAPAVQLTVRRELSD
+12 THSD
-27 RPAAGATNAPGR
+27 RSQQPV
-39 ELGDDAGSRAAARDG
+39 SRRAF
-54 AHAELLLWSPN
+54 L
-65 SCSVQSAPDSVIR
+65 
-78 QEEVMSAYPS
+78 
-88 DSRSIRLDR
+88 
-97 RTFLKR
+97 RTA
-103 TGVAGAAA
+103 GVAGGAAA
-111 LVASRLP
+111 LGP
-118 APVPAS
+118 AVLRRRAE
-124 AQDMTVRPEAGA
+124 AQETPSPVRPDPAA

-184 IIPDLAWKWDISPDN
+184 IIPDLAWKYDISPDGK
-199 RKYTFHL
+199 KYTFHL

-215 ADFTAEDVKATY
+215 ADFTADDVKATY
-227 ERIARPPKGV
+227 DRICRPPKGV

-251 VVVDPHTIEFRMTEP
+251 VVLDPHRVEFRLTEA
-266 RPKAYMLGAFA
+266 RPKTYMLGAFA

-285 KKTLEENQGN
+285 KKTLEDNGGN

-307 FKHVSRKDK
+307 FRHVSRKDK
-316 EVWIMERNPG
+316 EIWIQERNPD
-326 YWNKGLPLIDR
+326 YWNKGLPLVDK
-337 LEVYHFLPFT
+337 LEIYHFLPFT
-347 PELGASLLSGR
+347 PELGASFLSGR

-372 AREMKGVTAAAFN
+372 AKEMPGVTAANFN

-391 FWTNMQKNKA
+391 FWMNMEKNKA
-401 LADRR
+401 LADKR

-413 AMDRHTLVEVV
+413 AMDRPTLIEVV
-424 KDTAPMQVGGFV
+424 KDAAPMQVGGFV

-448 LEKKLGYQRDVTPAV
+448 LEKKLGYQKDVKPAV
-463 QEARRLMKEAGYG
+463 QEARKLMQAAGYG
-476 GGIKNLDFVVR
+476 QGLKNLDFCVR

-500 AMLKEHLNIEC
+500 AMLKEHLNIES

-550 WYGKDGPQN
+550 WYGKGGPQN

-564 NPAFHDVAS
+564 NPAFHDLAS
-573 QVEREIDDNKRK
+573 QVDRELDDNRRK
-585 QLVRKAEDMLEQ
+585 ALVRKAEEILED

-611 AWYNKVR
+611 AYYNKVR
-618 GQNPSTYFGIY
+618 GQNPSTFFGIY
-629 DVVRWDQ
+629 DVVRWDN
-636 VWLA
+636 VWLASS

>member
-1 VAEEPAAPGAR
+1 MSHPTNSGRPKNAVSRR
-12 AAPAVQLTVRRELSD
+12 AFLRT
-27 RPAAGATNAPGR
+27 AGVVG
-39 ELGDDAGSRAAARDG
+39 
-54 AHAELLLWSPN
+54 
-65 SCSVQSAPDSVIR
+65 
-78 QEEVMSAYPS
+78 
-88 DSRSIRLDR
+88 
-97 RTFLKR
+97 
-103 TGVAGAAA
+103 GAAA
-111 LVASRLP
+111 IGP
-118 APVPAS
+118 AVLRGRAE
-124 AQDMTVRPEAGA
+124 AQETPSPVRPDPAA

-184 IIPDLAWKWDISPDN
+184 IIPDLAWKYDISPDGK
-199 RKYTFHL
+199 RYTFHL

-227 ERIARPPKGV
+227 DRIAHPPKGV

-251 VVVDPHTIEFRMTEP
+251 VVLDPHKVEFRLTET

-285 KKTLEENQGN
+285 KKTLDDNQGN

-307 FKHVSRKDK
+307 FRHVSRRDK
-316 EVWIMERNPG
+316 EIWIQERNPD
-326 YWNKGLPLIDR
+326 YWNKGLPLVDK
-337 LEVYHFLPFT
+337 LEIYHFLPFT
-347 PELGASLLSGR
+347 PELGASFLSGR

-372 AREMKGVTAAAFN
+372 AKEMPGVTAANFN

-391 FWTNMQKNKA
+391 FWMNMEKNKA
-401 LADRR
+401 LADKR

-413 AMDRHTLVEVV
+413 AMDRPTLIEVV
-424 KDTAPMQVGGFV
+424 KDAAPMQVGGFV
-436 YPFHEMSTPRAE
+436 YPFHEMSTPRAD
-448 LEKKLGYQRDVTPAV
+448 LEKKLGYQKDIKPAV

-476 GGIKNLDFVVR
+476 NGLKNLDFCVR

-494 WAVAIQ
+494 WAVAVQ
-500 AMLKEHLNIEC
+500 AMLKEHINIEC

-550 WYGKDGPQN
+550 WYGKGGPQN

-564 NPAFHDVAS
+564 NPAFHDLAA
-573 QVEREIDDNKRK
+573 QVDRELDDNRRK
-585 QLVRKAEDMLEQ
+585 SLVRKAEEILED

-611 AWYNKVR
+611 AYYNRVR
-618 GQNPSTYFGIY
+618 GQNPSTFFGIY
-629 DVVRWDQ
+629 DVVRWDN
-636 VWLA
+636 VWMAQG